1 MTERPSTVSE
11 LENCSE
17 TEFDMDSSRV
27 LSTCQSNTSNV
38 PSISEINDSIASP
51 TPGPRIISRVPVIV
65 DESDDDRAYSDDFD
79 SEPENRPT
87 PLSLTDS
94 SVAPLSNLVSNKRCN
109 GKRSD
114 RSEKTR
120 GSTQERRNAHKSER
134 KTDPRLSKTT
144 ISVEVQTAWTG
155 DFISG
160 YTNLTPSG
168 QIPYPMSND
177 TPELTQT
184 RLQPTPIIRTAVN
197 GKALQTLTEHNPCIV
212 ALDNMLKQQVNITR
226 DFLATQRQ
234 LHNAI
239 STALSRCLTTD
250 YITWGNTA
258 QILRSGGLP

>member
-1 MTERPSTVSE
+1 
-11 LENCSE
+11 
-17 TEFDMDSSRV
+17 
-27 LSTCQSNTSNV
+27 
-38 PSISEINDSIASP
+38 
-51 TPGPRIISRVPVIV
+51 
-65 DESDDDRAYSDDFD
+65 
-79 SEPENRPT
+79 
-87 PLSLTDS
+87 
-94 SVAPLSNLVSNKRCN
+94 
-109 GKRSD
+109 
-114 RSEKTR
+114 
-120 GSTQERRNAHKSER
+120 RNAHKSER

-160 YTNLTPSG
+160 YANLTPSG

-184 RLQPTPIIRTAVN
+184 RLQPTSIIRTAVN

-258 QILRSGGLP
+258 QVCRNTSQNGLYIQMKLCDPYCPMPIDHATDSLYFSLSCLFQILRSGGLP